1 MSITTADGWFAAAKQ
16 AILIQKTVALTT
28 VAAQPFSMWAATGQ
42 PGAGTLALS
51 NTTSGILFDDTYAG
65 APSVNSF
72 GGGATGYLSMA
83 QFRNSVTGAAMLY
96 DRLWGAGAVS
106 MTTLAT
112 TNFSGQ
118 PSYTGRIPGGTDYG
132 NLEILLEITT
142 TVSATATT
150 VSVGYTNSVGTTGQ
164 STGASA
170 SLSGII
176 TPQIIRL
183 PLQAGDQ
190 GVQQITSVTVGGT
203 VATSGAF
210 NVIVARRL
218 ATFDARVANGSD
230 LQGWDVIGSPVV
242 YATSCFWLVCQP
254 DSTSSGTPTCYFNV
268 ING

>member
-1 MSITTADGWFAAAKQ
+1 MAITTADGWFAAAKQ
-16 AILIQKTVALTT
+16 ALLIQKVTAITT
-28 VAAQPFSMWAATGQ
+28 VAAQPFSAWAMVGQ

-51 NTTSGILFDDTYAG
+51 NTTSGVLFDDTYAG
-65 APSVNSF
+65 APSVNAF

-96 DRLWGAGAVS
+96 DRLWGAGAIS
-106 MTTLAT
+106 LTSLGTTT
-112 TNFSGQ
+112 FSSQ
-118 PSYTGRIPGGTDYG
+118 PSYTGRLPGGADYG

-150 VSVGYTNSVGTTGQ
+150 VSVGYTNSAGTTGR
-164 STGASA
+164 STGASV
-170 SLSGII
+170 SLSGIT

-203 VATSGAF
+203 VATAGAF

-218 ATFDARVANGSD
+218 ATFDVRVANGSD

-242 YATSCFWLVCQP
+242 FATSCLWLVVQA
-254 DSTSSGTPTCYFNV
+254 DSTSSGSPTCYFNV